1 MSKAREILR
10 WRADPLLFRVSIAPR
25 KGQSRG
31 EYIPVTSDTDLGTN
45 PAHGWGFIEEEN
57 ALERRAFLRN
67 TAIEIATVAGTGLA
81 AMKAEELE
89 NSGLLAS
96 TTRQES
102 TSGANLEHPAAMV
115 PRGASAPDPV
125 REPFLLRTGL
135 QSRSISFENPTGAP
149 GQGGKAASK
158 LGVGRKGSPC
168 RTIQPGETV
177 DLCDIEGPGMIR
189 HYWMTTS
196 NVRNSVR
203 SIVIRAYWEGQDHP
217 SIECPLGDFMGF
229 AHGKVTP
236 YQSAVHSISV
246 SRGVNLWLPMP
257 FTKHARI
264 TFSNE
269 GAEPVILFYQIDY
282 TMGDRHS
289 HDVGRLHCLFR
300 RENPTT
306 PKQDFEL
313 LPQRQNSGR
322 FIGSVVGV
330 RPSATGWW
338 GEGEIKMY
346 FDGDK
351 DFPSYCGTG
360 TEDYAGQ
367 GWGFSPTP
375 YLYNGCSLAD
385 NNFYSFYRWYLPDP
399 IYWRKE
405 ARIVFQQIGYK
416 KGFGLVERSDD
427 WSCATFWYEPTPSA
441 PLPPIPDV
449 SARTANLYSPAI
461 SDTNV
466 APKQNDAVH

>member
-1 MSKAREILR
+1 MK
-10 WRADPLLFRVSIAPR
+10 
-25 KGQSRG
+25 
-31 EYIPVTSDTDLGTN
+31 
-45 PAHGWGFIEEEN
+45 
-57 ALERRAFLRN
+57 RRAFLRN
-67 TAIEIATVAGTGLA
+67 TAIEIAAIAGTGLA
-81 AMKAEELE
+81 GMKAEGPDRSGTPA
-89 NSGLLAS
+89 NS
-96 TTRQES
+96 TPQES
-102 TSGANLEHPAAMV
+102 AAGGETRPPAA
-115 PRGASAPDPV
+115 PTFRSITAPDSV
-125 REPFLLRTGL
+125 REPYLLHTGV

-168 RTIQPGETV
+168 RAIQPGETV
-177 DLCDIEGPGMIR
+177 GLCYIEGPGMIR
-189 HYWMTTS
+189 HFWMTTS
-196 NVRNSVR
+196 NVSKSLRA
-203 SIVIRAYWEGQDHP
+203 IVVRAYWEGQAHP

-229 AHGKVTP
+229 AHGRCTP
-236 YQSAVHSISV
+236 YQSAVHSISS

-257 FTKHARI
+257 FTERARI

-282 TMGDRHS
+282 TLGDIHS

-306 PKQDFEL
+306 PQQDFEL
-313 LPQRQNSGR
+313 LPQRQGSGR

-330 RPSATGWW
+330 HSLTAGWW

-367 GWGFSPTP
+367 GWGFTP
-375 YLYNGCSLAD
+375 SSYLYNGCSLCD

-399 IYWRKE
+399 IYWRRDG
-405 ARIVFQQIGYK
+405 RIAFQQIGYK
-416 KGFGLVERSDD
+416 KGSGLVNRSDD
-427 WSCATFWYEPTPSA
+427 WSCATFWYEPAPSA
-441 PLPPIPDV
+441 PLPPMPGV
-449 SARTANLYSPAI
+449 AERTADLYLPATT
-461 SDTNV
+461 DTNTV
-466 APKQNDAVH
+466 QKPNDAIH